1 MNSSRITKTITH
13 KSKLYSRISRMVGL
27 LSLMMAFFTPLAS
40 AHIDL
45 QRAGTHVAMFEQGA
59 LGADTKKGVC
69 GNPDGVP
76 TGAVF
81 TYKPGETITVSLAEY
96 IRHPGYFRIAFDAQ
110 GYDDFVDPRWIVA
123 LDPEGRAGGCPID
136 GSDQCRIGDQATEGD
151 FFNNDTV
158 LMDNLNPHV
167 RETAQASYTWEV
179 TLPEVE
185 CGNCTLQIIQVMED
199 PAGIAHGVYNT
210 TTQNDQ
216 NDVYHQCIALVL
228 SDDAIEGQAANEA
241 AMALMPKEGQ

>member
-1 MNSSRITKTITH
+1 MNLNDINGTPAPRSKRLREASR
-13 KSKLYSRISRMVGL
+13 VAGL
-27 LSLMMAFFTPLAS
+27 LSLLMVLFTPVAN

-45 QRAGTHVAMFEQGA
+45 QRAGTHVAMFEQGQ

-96 IRHPGYFRIAFDAQ
+96 IRHPGYFRIAFDAE

-185 CGNCTLQIIQVMED
+185 CDNCTLQIIQVMED
-199 PAGIAHGVYNT
+199 PAGTAHGVYNT

-228 SDDAIEGQAANEA
+228 SEDAIEGQTANEA
-241 AMALMPKEGQ
+241 AMALMPQQEQ

>member
-1 MNSSRITKTITH
+1 MNLTNIHEFPVLNNNSYRNSR
-13 KSKLYSRISRMVGL
+13 RMFGF
-27 LSLMMAFFTPLAS
+27 LSLIMVFFAPMAN

-45 QRAGTHVAMFEQGA
+45 QRAGTHVAKYEQGP

-69 GNPDGVP
+69 GNPDGVA

-96 IRHPGYFRIAFDAQ
+96 IRHPGYFRIAFDAE
-110 GYDDFVDPRWIVA
+110 GDDDFVDPRWIVA
-123 LDPEGRAGGCPID
+123 IDPDGRAGGCPID
-136 GSDQCRIGDQATEGD
+136 GSDQCRLGDQATQGD

-167 RETAQASYTWEV
+167 RETAQPSYTWEV
-179 TLPEVE
+179 TLPDLE
-185 CGNCTLQIIQVMED
+185 CDNCTLQIIQVMED

-216 NDVYHQCIALVL
+216 NDVYHQCIAMVL
-228 SDDAIEGQAANEA
+228 SNDAIAGQAANEA
-241 AMALMPKEGQ
+241 AMALMPETEQ

>member
-1 MNSSRITKTITH
+1 MNLQNIEKSPIRKTTQFYNGVRTIA
-13 KSKLYSRISRMVGL
+13 L
-27 LSLMMAFFTPLAS
+27 LALVMAFFAPLAN

-45 QRAGTHVAMFEQGA
+45 QRAGTHVAMYEQGQ
-59 LGADTKKGVC
+59 LGSDTKKGVC

-81 TYKPGETITVSLAEY
+81 TYKPGETITVTMAEY
-96 IRHPGYFRIAFDAQ
+96 IRHPGYFRIAFDAD

-136 GSDQCRIGDQATEGD
+136 GSDQCRIGDQATDGD
-151 FFNNDTV
+151 FFNNETV

-167 RETAQASYTWEV
+167 RETAQATYTWEV
-179 TLPEVE
+179 ALPDIE
-185 CGNCTLQIIQVMED
+185 CDNCTLQLIQVMED
-199 PAGIAHGVYNT
+199 PAGVAHGVYNT

-216 NDVYHQCIALVL
+216 NDVYHQCIAIVL
-228 SDDAIEGQAANEA
+228 SEDAIAGQAANEA
-241 AMALMPKEGQ
+241 ALALMPKDEQ